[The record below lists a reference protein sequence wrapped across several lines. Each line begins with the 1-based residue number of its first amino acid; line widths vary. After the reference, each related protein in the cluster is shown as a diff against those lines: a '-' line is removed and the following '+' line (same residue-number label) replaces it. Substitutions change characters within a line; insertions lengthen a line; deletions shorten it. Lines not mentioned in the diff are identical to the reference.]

1 MLRMM
6 GNKILKNGEQIGRVE
21 GSRVYAKGDKK
32 LGYFDR
38 DDIFNMEG
46 DKVAYVQGNYLYL
59 KRDNDIKVSLDDV
72 RENIEGGTIET
83 IAKCAIYILI
93 GI

>member
-1 MLRMM
+1 MM
-6 GNKILKNGEQIGRVE
+6 ENKILKNSEQIGRIE
-21 GSRVYAKGDKK
+21 GNRIYAKGEKK

-38 DDIFNMEG
+38 DDIFDMEG
-46 DKVAYVQGNYLYL
+46 NKLAYVQGNYLYL
-59 KRDNDIKVSLDDV
+59 KQDNDIKVSLDDV
-72 RENIEGGTIET
+72 RKNIEGGTVET

>member
-1 MLRMM
+1 M
-6 GNKILKNGEQIGRVE
+6 GNRLVE
-21 GSRVYAKGDKK
+21 LRGVVFTQKEKKK

-38 DDIFNMEG
+38 DDIFNIEG
-46 DKVAYVQGNYLYL
+46 DKLAYVQGNYLYL

-72 RENIEGGTIET
+72 IKNIEGGTIDT

-93 GI
+93 GT